1 MPVIASNRIVSPAV
15 AEKLLK
21 DGYADMVSI
30 GRGLIADPQ
39 WVNKVMTGHVDEI
52 RPCVACLQGCMDH
65 VMSGKPVMC
74 VANPMAGY
82 EGERKITKCK
92 TPKK

>member
-1 MPVIASNRIVSPAV
+1 MIASNRISSPEA

-39 WVNKVMTGHVDEI
+39 WVNK
-52 RPCVACLQGCMDH
+52 A
-65 VMSGKPVMC
+65 
-74 VANPMAGY
+74 MAGQS
-82 EGERKITKCK
+82 R
-92 TPKK
+92 